1 MNTSMK
7 IFIVIMMIF
16 GLFAC
21 GKKDEKIAI
30 ERDGTLY
37 EVANQVS
44 FYYPK
49 DFELDINN
57 ENQKDVRFVKNN
69 EMYSYA
75 TVIDDTDN
83 ILDELPQLYEGQL
96 EEDGAIHVQYA
107 QRTIPSGIECYEFT
121 GVYQASG
128 MKFMQMVYFTD
139 EASYIYAYQAP
150 ENIYDENKT
159 VVSQYLQSLTV
170 HH

>member
-49 DFELDINN
+49 DRI
-57 ENQKDVRFVKNN
+57 R
-69 EMYSYA
+69 
-75 TVIDDTDN
+75 
-83 ILDELPQLYEGQL
+83 
-96 EEDGAIHVQYA
+96 
-107 QRTIPSGIECYEFT
+107 
-121 GVYQASG
+121 YQ
-128 MKFMQMVYFTD
+128 
-139 EASYIYAYQAP
+139 
-150 ENIYDENKT
+150 
-159 VVSQYLQSLTV
+159 
-170 HH
+170 